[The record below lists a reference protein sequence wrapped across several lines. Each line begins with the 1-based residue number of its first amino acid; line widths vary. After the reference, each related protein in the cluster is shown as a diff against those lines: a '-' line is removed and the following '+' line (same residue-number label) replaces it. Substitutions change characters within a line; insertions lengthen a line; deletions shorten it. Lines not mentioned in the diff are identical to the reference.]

1 MAVEGVDIMH
11 HEGSSQFVTNGGF
24 GVEKWVEKVHSG
36 ADKKEKEEIAG
47 EKKEERKR
55 VRGGDCRRFAEPSLR
70 VG

>member
-36 ADKKEKEEIAG
+36 AG
-47 EKKEERKR
+47 KKEEEEIDSCQ
-55 VRGGDCRRFAEPSLR
+55 RGERGEKESERRRLSSGSLNR
-70 VG
+70 P